1 MRSSRMRLGRRHRF
15 PTWVLIILG
24 VCVVLFM
31 FEAYRLVMPFVA
43 RNPLYHEVNFGQ
55 KIIDDWEY
63 EGEDPEGYLQ
73 FYNEKTGEPAILPPN
88 SKLFGADGKWV
99 VIERADA
106 ASLTYAE
113 PLESAPPYWY
123 LVMLGIVGGFLWFMI
138 HRRKVAKRGRMNLAK
153 SANRSLNAMF
163 GGGDPVH
170 VKTKRFRPARTQKR
184 RRYP

>member
-1 MRSSRMRLGRRHRF
+1 MRSSRMSLGRRHRL
-15 PTWVLIILG
+15 PLWLMVVLG

-55 KIIDDWEY
+55 TVIGDWEY

-73 FYNEKTGEPAILPPN
+73 FYNPKTGSHPILPPQ

-99 VIERADA
+99 VIEHADA

-123 LVMLGIVGGFLWFMI
+123 LIMIFVVGGSLWFMI
-138 HRRKVAKRGRMNLAK
+138 HRRRRVKRGRMNMAK
-153 SANRSLNAMF
+153 PRTNGLFSGLDSLN
-163 GGGDPVH
+163 PRP
-170 VKTKRFRPARTQKR
+170 KRFRSTKGWR
-184 RRYP
+184 RGR